1 MTPAEQDILGSRQE
15 ESESEDDLVD
25 EDSSSSGCEADMVRC
40 CARSCE
46 VVTIYF
52 LVKSCEVF
60 TIYYLVMF
68 FSSVCISTFVRI
80 GNTNKYI
87 FNLYNYI
94 NFSELALTSGLG
106 RQVSTNQP
114 AHELLAR
121 KRTFEEAVVK

>member
-46 VVTIYF
+46 VFTIYY

-68 FSSVCISTFVRI
+68 FSSVCI
-80 GNTNKYI
+80 I
-87 FNLYNYI
+87 FPHLC
-94 NFSELALTSGLG
+94 ELATLTNIFSIY
-106 RQVSTNQP
+106 TII
-114 AHELLAR
+114 
-121 KRTFEEAVVK
+121 